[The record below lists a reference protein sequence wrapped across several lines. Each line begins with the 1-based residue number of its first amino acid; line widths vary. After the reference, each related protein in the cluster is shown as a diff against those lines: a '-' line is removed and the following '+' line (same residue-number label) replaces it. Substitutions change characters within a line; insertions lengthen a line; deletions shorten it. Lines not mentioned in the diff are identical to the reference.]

1 MKRIL
6 VFTALL
12 MVSSLLKAQTVV
24 YTSNG
29 NEMMSELSFKKERD
43 IIKKKFSKIFKKEM
57 FVGTKIKKTERRNDS
72 IIHFISFD
80 VKDKKSKKSKMES
93 LLGKE
98 FPNFKFKDIT
108 GKEISLES
116 LKGKPTLINFWFT
129 KCPPCI
135 DEMPHLNKL
144 KKKYNNSMNFISMTY
159 ENKDAV
165 NKFLSKK
172 EFNFKHIVDVK
183 EFTDKLEIESF
194 PLNVFLDENLKIKV
208 LESGLPYQRVN
219 GKMVIKSAN
228 SFEDIIKTLNIK

>member
-6 VFTALL
+6 VFVGALFI
-12 MVSSLLKAQTVV
+12 SSLLKAQTVV

-29 NEMMSELSFKKERD
+29 NEMISELKLKEERD
-43 IIKKKFSKIFKKEM
+43 NIKKKFTKIFKKEM

-80 VKDKKSKKSKMES
+80 VKDNKSKKSKMES
-93 LLGKE
+93 LVGKE
-98 FPNFKFKDIT
+98 FPSFKFKDIN

-116 LKGKPTLINFWFT
+116 LRGKPTLINFWFT
-129 KCPPCI
+129 KCKPCI

-144 KKKYNNSMNFISMTY
+144 KKKYKNSINFISMTY
-159 ENKDAV
+159 ENKAEV
-165 NKFLSKK
+165 NSFLSK
-172 EFNFKHIVDVK
+172 EQFHFKHIVNVK
-183 EFTDKLEIESF
+183 DFIDELEIESF

-208 LESGLPYQRVN
+208 LESGLPYQTIN
-219 GKMVIKSAN
+219 GKMVIKNAN